1 VRIDPPRAAHVSGV
15 RRGKWYGASR
25 MIELLWMAGKA
36 FIIALILTPIIRD
49 ISRSFNIVDRPGHRK
64 VHAYP
69 MPRVGGIAIAI
80 AYCATLI
87 LFRGA
92 DSTNALALHPVWR
105 IIPGA
110 ALVFFIG
117 LLDDFL
123 SLKPVVK
130 ILGLVIAASIVYFS
144 GIHVGGIAEHS
155 MVAWLDYPLTV
166 FWLLLTSN
174 ALNLVDGLDGLCA
187 GMGLVATLALFTA
200 AMIHG
205 NHPLAYVTF
214 PLAGAL
220 LGFLCYNVA
229 PATVFL
235 GDSGALLIGFL
246 LGCYGML
253 WSQKTSTLLSMLVPL
268 LALSIPLL
276 DVSLSVLR
284 RFLRNQPI
292 FSADRG
298 HIHHRLIDRG
308 LSPRQAVWVLYLFA
322 ALAASLALLASSFGW
337 EYQGFV
343 ILAFAVVA
351 WVGIRKLRY
360 PEFDLAGRLL
370 FRGEFQRAMNV
381 RLKIESVASS
391 LERAA
396 TSDQWWDTLVQSLGP
411 LGLIAIRWTSAAGVR
426 EQRRGTP
433 APSAW
438 SFRVPLAASD
448 SIEFEG
454 GFAPDGAL
462 AGPAFDLI
470 GFAEILNRTFPP
482 NRAVC
487 APGATAESVA
497 AALP

>member
-1 VRIDPPRAAHVSGV
+1 MV
-15 RRGKWYGASR
+15 
-25 MIELLWMAGKA
+25 ELFWMAGKA

-49 ISRSFNIVDRPGHRK
+49 ISRSFNIVDRPGQRK

-80 AYCATLI
+80 AYGVSLI
-87 LFRGA
+87 SFTGSGSQAFAGPLFPA
-92 DSTNALALHPVWR
+92 WK

-110 ALVFFIG
+110 AMVFVLG
-117 LLDDFL
+117 LIDDFF
-123 SLKPVVK
+123 SLKPLVK
-130 ILGLVIAASIVYFS
+130 LFGLIAAASVVFFS
-144 GIHVGGIAEHS
+144 GTSLGDIANHS
-155 MVAWLDYPLTV
+155 MPVWLDYPLTV

-220 LGFLCYNVA
+220 LGFLCFNLA

-246 LGCYGML
+246 LGCYGMI
-253 WSQKTSTLLSMLVPL
+253 WTQKASTLLSMLVPL

-298 HIHHRLIDRG
+298 HIHHRLLDRG

-322 ALAASLALLASSFGW
+322 ALASAFALLATSFGGR
-337 EYQGFV
+337 YQGFV
-343 ILAFAVVA
+343 IAAFCLVA
-351 WVGIRKLRY
+351 WIGVRQLRY
-360 PEFDLAGRLL
+360 PEFYIAGRLL
-370 FRGEFQRAMNV
+370 FRGELQRAMNV
-381 RLKIESVASS
+381 QLKIESVASA
-391 LERAA
+391 LEPPA
-396 TSDQWWDTLVQSLGP
+396 TAEQWWDSLVLALAP
-411 LGLIAIRWTSAAGVR
+411 LGLCAMRWSSPAGVR
-426 EQRRGTP
+426 ERHISP
-433 APSAW
+433 ARPAW
-438 SFRVPLAASD
+438 SFRVPLTGAD
-448 SIEFEG
+448 SVEF
-454 GFAPDGAL
+454 DGPPAT
-462 AGPAFDLI
+462 AESHMPAFDLV
-470 GFAEILNRTFPP
+470 GFAAVLCRTFPP
-482 NRAVC
+482 NRVATPES
-487 APGATAESVA
+487 APAEKVA

>member
-1 VRIDPPRAAHVSGV
+1 
-15 RRGKWYGASR
+15 
-25 MIELLWMAGKA
+25 MIEFLWIAGKA
-36 FIIALILTPIIRD
+36 FLIALILTPIIRD
-49 ISRSFNIVDRPGHRK
+49 ISRSFNVVDRPGHRK

-80 AYCATLI
+80 AYGASLV
-87 LFRGA
+87 LFPGSA
-92 DSTNALALHPVWR
+92 ANGPLASSLHSVWNL
-105 IIPGA
+105 IPGA

-117 LLDDFL
+117 LFDDFF

-130 ILGLVIAASIVYFS
+130 VLGLVVAASIVFFS
-144 GIHVGGIAEHS
+144 GIHLGIGEHH
-155 MVAWLDYPLTV
+155 MPIWLDYPLTV

-187 GMGLVATLALFTA
+187 GMGFMATLALFTA
-200 AMIHG
+200 ALIHG
-205 NHPLAYVTF
+205 NQPLAYVTF

-298 HIHHRLIDRG
+298 HIHHRLLDRG

-322 ALAASLALLASSFGW
+322 ALAASLALLASSFRGQ
-337 EYQGFV
+337 YQGVV
-343 ILAFAVVA
+343 ILAFGVVA
-351 WVGIRKLRY
+351 WIGVRKLRY
-360 PEFDLAGRLL
+360 PEFDIAGRLL
-370 FRGEFQRAMNV
+370 FRGELQRAMNV
-381 RLKIESVASS
+381 RLKIESVASA
-391 LERAA
+391 LERAT
-396 TSDQWWDTLVQSLGP
+396 TSDQWWDTLVQALAP
-411 LGLIAIRWTSAAGVR
+411 LDLVAMRWQSSTGIR
-426 EQRRGTP
+426 ERRNST
-433 APSAW
+433 AQSAW
-438 SFRVPLAASD
+438 SFRVPLTGAD
-448 SIEFEG
+448 CIEFEG
-454 GFAPDGAL
+454 VFLPGSQS
-462 AGPAFDLI
+462 FDLI
-470 GFAEILNRTFPP
+470 GFAEILTRTFPP

-487 APGATAESVA
+487 HPAAAAQSVV

>member
-1 VRIDPPRAAHVSGV
+1 MV
-15 RRGKWYGASR
+15 
-25 MIELLWMAGKA
+25 ELFWMAGKA

-49 ISRSFNIVDRPGHRK
+49 ISRSFNIVDRPGQRK

-80 AYCATLI
+80 AYGVSLI
-87 LFRGA
+87 SFSGPA
-92 DSTNALALHPVWR
+92 VAGSIHPALK

-110 ALVFFIG
+110 AMVFFLG
-117 LLDDFL
+117 LIDDFF

-130 ILGLVIAASIVYFS
+130 LAGLIAAASVVFFS
-144 GIHVGGIAEHS
+144 GISLGDIARHTMPVS
-155 MVAWLDYPLTV
+155 LDYLLTV

-187 GMGLVATLALFTA
+187 GMGLMATLALFSA
-200 AMIHG
+200 ALLHG

-253 WSQKTSTLLSMLVPL
+253 WTQKASTLLSMLVPL

-276 DVSLSVLR
+276 DVSLSVIR

-298 HIHHRLIDRG
+298 HIHHRLLDRG
-308 LSPRQAVWVLYLFA
+308 LSARQAVWVLYLFA
-322 ALAASLALLASSFGW
+322 ALAAAFALFATSFGGR
-337 EYQGFV
+337 YQGFV
-343 ILAFAVVA
+343 IAAFCLVC
-351 WVGIRKLRY
+351 WIGIRQLRY
-360 PEFDLAGRLL
+360 PEFDIAGRLL

-381 RLKIESVASS
+381 QLKIDSVVAA
-391 LERAA
+391 LEPCN
-396 TSDQWWDTLVQSLGP
+396 SPDQWWDALVLSVAP
-411 LGLIAIRWTSAAGVR
+411 LGLCAIRWVSPAGVR
-426 EQRRGTP
+426 EQQTSAARP
-433 APSAW
+433 AW
-438 SFRVPLAASD
+438 SFRVPLTSAE
-448 SIEFEG
+448 SIEF
-454 GFAPDGAL
+454 DGPPAA
-462 AGPAFDLI
+462 AGSRAPAFDLI
-470 GFAEILNRTFPP
+470 GFARVLCRTYPP
-482 NRAVC
+482 NRVS
-487 APGATAESVA
+487 APHPAAAEKVATA
-497 AALP
+497 LP

>member
-1 VRIDPPRAAHVSGV
+1 
-15 RRGKWYGASR
+15 

-36 FIIALILTPIIRD
+36 FIMALILTPIIRD

-80 AYCATLI
+80 AYGASLI
-87 LFRGA
+87 LFPGSGNS
-92 DSTNALALHPVWR
+92 STLHAVWR
-105 IIPGA
+105 LIPGA

-130 ILGLVIAASIVYFS
+130 MMGLVVAASVVYFS
-144 GIHVGGIAEHS
+144 GIHLGGIAGRE
-155 MVAWLDYPLTV
+155 MAIWLDYPLTV

-187 GMGLVATLALFTA
+187 GMGLMATLALFTA
-200 AMIHG
+200 ALIHG

-220 LGFLCYNVA
+220 LGFLCFNVA

-253 WSQKTSTLLSMLVPL
+253 WTQRTSTLLSMLVPL

-276 DVSLSVLR
+276 DVSLSVVR

-298 HIHHRLIDRG
+298 HIHHRLLDRG
-308 LSPRQAVWVLYLFA
+308 LSPAQAVWVLYLFT
-322 ALAASLALLASSFGW
+322 ALAACLALLASSFGGQ
-337 EYQGFV
+337 YQGFAIV
-343 ILAFAVVA
+343 AFGVLALI
-351 WVGIRKLRY
+351 GIRQLRY
-360 PEFDLAGRLL
+360 PEFDIAGRLL
-370 FRGEFQRAMNV
+370 FRGEFQRTMNV

-391 LERAA
+391 LERSG
-396 TSDQWWDTLVQSLGP
+396 TSDDWWSTLVQSLTP
-411 LGLIAIRWTSAAGVR
+411 LGLVGIRWSSASGVQ
-426 EQRRGTP
+426 EQRK
-433 APSAW
+433 APGQAAW
-438 SFRVPLAASD
+438 SFRVALTPSD
-448 SIEFEG
+448 SVEFEG
-454 GFAPDGAL
+454 DFIPNPA
-462 AGPAFDLI
+462 AFDLI
-470 GFAEILNRTFPP
+470 GFAEILTRTFPP
-482 NRAVC
+482 NRTVST
-487 APGATAESVA
+487 ATAAAESIA

>member
-1 VRIDPPRAAHVSGV
+1 
-15 RRGKWYGASR
+15 
-25 MIELLWMAGKA
+25 MIEQLWLAGKA
-36 FIIALILTPIIRD
+36 FLIALILTPIIRD
-49 ISRSFNIVDRPGHRK
+49 ISRSFNVVDRPGYRK

-80 AYCATLI
+80 AYGVSLI
-87 LFRGA
+87 LLPGSA
-92 DSTNALALHPVWR
+92 SGPVASSLHAVWKL
-105 IIPGA
+105 IPGA
-110 ALVFFIG
+110 AIVFLVG
-117 LLDDFL
+117 LLDDFF

-130 ILGLVIAASIVYFS
+130 LLGLVVAATVVYFS
-144 GIHVGGIAEHS
+144 GIHLGGIAGKE
-155 MVAWLDYPLTV
+155 MAVWLDYPLTV

-200 AMIHG
+200 ALIRG

-253 WSQKTSTLLSMLVPL
+253 WTQRTSTLLSIFVPL

-298 HIHHRLIDRG
+298 HIHHRLLDRG

-322 ALAASLALLASSFGW
+322 ALAASLALLASSFGGQ
-337 EYQGFV
+337 YQSLV
-343 ILAFAVVA
+343 IVAFAVVA
-351 WVGIRKLRY
+351 LIGIRQLRY
-360 PEFDLAGRLL
+360 PEFDVAGRLL
-370 FRGEFQRAMNV
+370 FRGELQRTMNV
-381 RLKIESVASS
+381 KLKVESVAST
-391 LERAA
+391 LESA
-396 TSDQWWDTLVQSLGP
+396 TSVDQWWTKVAQSAAP
-411 LGLIAIRWTSAAGVR
+411 LGLVAIRWTGADGVH
-426 EQRRGTP
+426 EQRVSAGSP
-433 APSAW
+433 AW
-438 SFRVPLAASD
+438 SFRVSLNSANT
-448 SIEFEG
+448 IEFEG
-454 GFAPDGAL
+454 VFVSN
-462 AGPAFDLI
+462 PASFDLI
-470 GFAEILNRTFPP
+470 GFAEILTRTFPP
-482 NRAVC
+482 NRLAAGP
-487 APGATAESVA
+487 APAAESTA
-497 AALP
+497 AAMP

>member
-1 VRIDPPRAAHVSGV
+1 
-15 RRGKWYGASR
+15 
-25 MIELLWMAGKA
+25 MIELLWLAGKA
-36 FIIALILTPIIRD
+36 FVIALILTPIIRD
-49 ISRSFNIVDRPGHRK
+49 ISRSFNVVDRPGQRK

-80 AYCATLI
+80 AYGAALVI
-87 LFRGA
+87 LPGSAGGA
-92 DSTNALALHPVWR
+92 MAISLRAVWNLV
-105 IIPGA
+105 PGA

-117 LLDDFL
+117 LLDDFF

-130 ILGLVIAASIVYFS
+130 LLGLVVAASVVFFS
-144 GIHVGGIAEHS
+144 GIHIGGIAAHS
-155 MVAWLDYPLTV
+155 MAFWLDYPLTV

-187 GMGLVATLALFTA
+187 GMGLMATLALFTA
-200 AMIHG
+200 ALIHG
-205 NHPLAYVTF
+205 NHPLAFVTF

-253 WSQKTSTLLSMLVPL
+253 WTEKASTLLSMLVPL

-298 HIHHRLIDRG
+298 HIHHRLLDRG

-322 ALAASLALLASSFGW
+322 ALAGSLALLASSFAW
-337 EYQGFV
+337 QYQGFV
-343 ILAFAVVA
+343 ILAFCVA
-351 WVGIRKLRY
+351 AAIGIRQLRY
-360 PEFDLAGRLL
+360 PEFDIVGRL

-381 RLKIESVASS
+381 KLKVESVASK
-391 LERAA
+391 LEAA
-396 TSDQWWDTLVQSLGP
+396 TNSDQWWTVLEQSASSLG
-411 LGLIAIRWTSAAGVR
+411 LVTIRWNSAGAVR
-426 EQRRGTP
+426 EVRGSPTSP
-433 APSAW
+433 RW
-438 SFRVPLAASD
+438 SFHVP
-448 SIEFEG
+448 I
-454 GFAPDGAL
+454 
-462 AGPAFDLI
+462 GPADFLELEGVFVANSPVFDLV
-470 GFAEILNRTFPP
+470 GFAEIVVRTFPP
-482 NRAVC
+482 SRA
-487 APGATAESVA
+487 AGPQPAAETVA
-497 AALP
+497 AALS